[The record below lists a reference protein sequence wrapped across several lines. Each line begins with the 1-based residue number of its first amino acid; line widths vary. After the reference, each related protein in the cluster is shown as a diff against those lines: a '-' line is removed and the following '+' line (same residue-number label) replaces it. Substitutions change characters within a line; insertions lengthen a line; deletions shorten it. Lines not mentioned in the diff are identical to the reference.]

1 MRVNMFHLIQYMEGF
16 NMRKFFN
23 SKITKV
29 VLTILI
35 VALLY
40 LYMCCV
46 FMPKNPEDRGFAKY
60 YNTRLITK
68 EAKNSV
74 DIIFY
79 GNSDLSSGIVP
90 MQIFKEQGYTSF
102 LRWGNQQTLNTVYQD
117 VKDDFKIQQPKL
129 VVLEVDCVYYPNKS
143 YSNND
148 FYESYVLT
156 PFMYHSRWK
165 SIDYEDFIGKTDFQR
180 DYHKGYNY
188 QTINGHYVYEDYMG
202 TSTEIE
208 PIEKSVL
215 QKVKQI
221 KKLCDKNNA
230 QLLFI
235 EAPSPSSWSMQKHN
249 GIKQLAEELDVKFI
263 DFNFELEGFDFDYA
277 NDFRDYGNHC
287 NFNGATKVTRYVANF
302 IKENYNIPDRRLDD
316 DAKYITWKE
325 DVLKYDKVYSK

>member
-1 MRVNMFHLIQYMEGF
+1 MQVNMFHLIQFMEGF

-29 VLTILI
+29 VFTVLI
-35 VALLY
+35 VVLLY

-46 FMPKNPEDRGFAKY
+46 FMPKDLEDRGFAKY
-60 YNTRLITK
+60 YNARLITK
-68 EAKNSV
+68 EEKNSI
-74 DIIFY
+74 DILFY

-102 LRWGNQQTLNTVYQD
+102 LRWGNRQAINTVYKN
-117 VKDDFKIQQPKL
+117 VKEDFKTQKPKL
-129 VVLEVDCVYYPNKS
+129 VVLEADCLYYPNKKLS
-143 YSNND
+143 DHEY
-148 FYESYVLT
+148 YESYVLT

-165 SIDYEDFIGKTDFQR
+165 SVDYKDFIGKVEFER
-180 DYHKGYNY
+180 DYHKGYKY
-188 QTINGHYVYEDYMG
+188 LTVNGHYVYEDYMG
-202 TSTEIE
+202 TSTDIK

-221 KKLCDKNNA
+221 KKLCDKNGA

-235 EAPSPSSWSMQKHN
+235 VAPSPSSWSMQKHN
-249 GIKQLAEELDVKFI
+249 GIQQLADKFGVQFV
-263 DFNFELEGFDFDYA
+263 DFNIELEGFNFDYA
-277 NDFRDYGNHC
+277 NDFRDYGDHC
-287 NFNGATKVTRYVANF
+287 NFNGATKVTKYVANF

-316 DAKYITWKE
+316 DVKYKTWKE

>member
-1 MRVNMFHLIQYMEGF
+1 
-16 NMRKFFN
+16 MRKFFN

-29 VLTILI
+29 ILTVLI
-35 VALLY
+35 VVLLY

-46 FMPKNPEDRGFAKY
+46 FMPKNPDDRGFTKY

-68 EAKNSV
+68 EEKNSV

-90 MQIFKEQGYTSF
+90 MQMFKEQGYTSF
-102 LRWGNQQTLNTVYQD
+102 LRWGNQQTLNTVHKD
-117 VKDDFKIQQPKL
+117 VTDDFKIQKPKL
-129 VVLEVDCVYYPNKS
+129 IVLEVDCVYYPNKFF
-143 YSNND
+143 SNNE
-148 FYESYVLT
+148 FYESYMLT

-165 SIDYEDFIGKTDFQR
+165 SIDCKDFIGKTDFQR

-202 TSTEIE
+202 TSTEVK

-221 KKLCDKNNA
+221 KKLCDKNDA
-230 QLLFI
+230 QLLFV

-249 GIKQLAEELDVKFI
+249 GIKQLAEELGVKFI
-263 DFNFELEGFDFDYA
+263 DFNIELDGFDFDYA

-287 NFNGATKVTRYVANF
+287 NFNGATKVTKYVANF
-302 IKENYNIPDRRLDD
+302 IKENYNVPDRRLDD
-316 DAKYITWKE
+316 DSKYKTWKE